1 MGLDRQDIDTLIS
14 EMKQVFSTKED
25 IQNLKD
31 DIQKLREDSET
42 SFTGL
47 ARMFEE
53 RETRFMGKMDDVL
66 TQSSE
71 TYQEQLFSGNQTR
84 ENKKELEELDR
95 RVKVL
100 EGQQSLI

>member
-47 ARMFEE
+47 AKMFEE
-53 RETRFMGKMDDVL
+53 RENRLMEKMDEVL
-66 TQSSE
+66 TQGTK
-71 TYQEQLFSGNQTR
+71 TYQEQLFNGKQTR
-84 ENKKELEELDR
+84 ENTDSIEDLDR
-95 RVKVL
+95 RVKIL

>member
-1 MGLDRQDIDTLIS
+1 MSLTAEDLQAIKQIIEESTSQLESNIDGKI
-14 EMKQVFSTKED
+14 D
-25 IQNLKD
+25 
-31 DIQKLREDSET
+31 KLREDSEK
-42 SFTGL
+42 SFTGF

-53 RETRFMGKMDDVL
+53 RETRLMGKMDDVL